1 LRGFPAQTD
10 VMVPVLQQMARHGD
24 VADCLR
30 GFSLCLAFCVA
41 LTACAPLQRDRT
53 HENFLVL
60 DSHLDTPIVLDRP
73 GFDITRRHDP
83 LFDYAQVDLPR
94 MREGGLDGGF
104 WVIYTPQGA
113 LTEKGYENA
122 LAHAR
127 HRNRLIDNMIAR
139 HGDDF
144 AAATKADDA
153 AMIAAQ
159 GKRIV
164 YKSIENAYPLGE
176 DVTRLD
182 EFYAAGVRMVG
193 LVHMANNQFADSATD
208 KAGPKWGGLSPLGKA
223 LIRRA
228 NRLGMIIDMSHAH
241 DAALEQAIELSATPI
256 ILSHSGAA
264 HIYAHPRNVG
274 DTLLRKLAAS
284 GGVMHINS
292 LSGYLKKLN
301 TDPARRPALV
311 ALFRQL
317 RKNPP
322 QTEADTQAF
331 LQARRAIDAQYKPD
345 YATLDDVMAH
355 IYHAGGIMG
364 AAHIG
369 IGLDW
374 DGGGGVDGLH
384 DIAALPAITANMRAA
399 GISDHDIGLMWSG
412 NVLRLLR
419 LAEKAS
425 QTAEKAAMRNARE

>member
-1 LRGFPAQTD
+1 MGLLKQHEKRQRGRRA
-10 VMVPVLQQMARHGD
+10 LMALSGLL
-24 VADCLR
+24 VT
-30 GFSLCLAFCVA
+30 SLSIS
-41 LTACAPLQRDRT
+41 ACAPAKQSDSNAIHDR
-53 HENFLVL
+53 FLVL

-73 GFDITRRHDP
+73 GFDITRRHDA
-83 LFDYAQVDLPR
+83 LIDYAQVDLPR

-113 LTEKGYENA
+113 LTAKGYANA

-127 HRNRLIDNMIAR
+127 HRNRLIDKMLAT
-139 HGDDF
+139 HGDHF
-144 AAATKADDA
+144 AAALRADDA
-153 AMIAAQ
+153 AAIAAQ

-176 DVTRLD
+176 DISRLD

-208 KAGPKWGGLSPLGKA
+208 PAGPKWGGLSPLGKA

-228 NRLGMIIDMSHAH
+228 NRLGMIVDLSHAH
-241 DAALEQAIELSATPI
+241 DAALQQAIELSTTPV

-264 HIYAHPRNVG
+264 ALYAHPRNVN
-274 DTLLRKLAAS
+274 DALLRDLAAS

-292 LSGYLKKLN
+292 LSGYLKKLD

-311 ALFRQL
+311 ALFRYWRQ
-317 RKNPP
+317 NPP

-331 LQARRAIDAQYKPD
+331 LEARRAIDAQYRPD
-345 YATLDDVMAH
+345 FASLDDVMAH
-355 IYHAGGIMG
+355 IFHAGDIMG

-384 DIAALPAITANMRAA
+384 DIAALPAITARMRAA
-399 GISDHDIGLMWSG
+399 GISDKAIGQMWSG

-419 LAEKAS
+419 LAE
-425 QTAEKAAMRNARE
+425 NARRASPETEKNTGK